1 MKIKDTKG
9 RMLKRFAAMSRPKRS
24 KGEWTYMYFWAA
36 NQKEAEVTYKDLKPH
51 RGRYMDYKLERIKEK
66 K

>member
-9 RMLKRFAAMSRPKRS
+9 RMLKRFAAMSRAKRS
-24 KGEWTYMYFWAA
+24 KGEWTYMYFWAD
-36 NQKEAEVTYKDLKPH
+36 NQKEAEVAYKNIKPSMSQ
-51 RGRYMDYKLERIKEK
+51 YMDYKLERIKEK

>member
-9 RMLKRFAAMSRPKRS
+9 RMLKRFASMSRKKNGR
-24 KGEWTYMYFWAA
+24 GEWTYMYFWAA
-36 NQKEAEVTYKDLKPH
+36 NHKEAEVTFKVLTCSPSQ
-51 RGRYMDYKLERIKEK
+51 YMDYKLERIRDK